1 MKIWK
6 QYWRMIRIIWKEAKG
21 LLCLYTGLMIL
32 SALLPTI
39 SAYSQKWFLTAL
51 ESAYPFFIVC
61 AFLVM
66 YTGIKFL
73 NSLYQYVDSFFA
85 HKFIFKVNYIFNSF
99 LTEKLYKEPQENF
112 YAPDFND
119 KLKKVIRGQ
128 EKIPFQ
134 IFNVNGSFIKLFVI
148 VFIQLPLIAAASP
161 FLLPLIFLDAFVS
174 LLFIGKLSG
183 NEHELEQKLIREQRK
198 SDYFGE
204 IFASRTYAKEIRVF
218 GAQNFFYQ
226 NWFEVFRQLNRTR
239 ERFQIRKQR
248 RKMLAAVWSFFISS
262 AVLMILF
269 YLLLKGNIDLS
280 GFIFLYT
287 IVPAASDQCKDLV
300 SSVTENVYGNFLDIE
315 HYMEYAGETAS
326 AVGRT
331 DTVSA
336 DGIDFQKFEARNISY
351 TYPNGSRPAVKDISF
366 TINKGEILCILG
378 YNGSGK
384 TTLSKLMTGILSPES
399 GDIFINGRN
408 VKEYNTEE
416 RFMLFGIAYQDFTRY
431 MLSVRDN
438 IGYGYIEKYDA
449 EAIAEAFQAANCES
463 LRSKLPE
470 GLETKLGKLFY
481 MDGVEL
487 SGGEWQRLALAR
499 AYMGNHEILL
509 LDEPTASIDP
519 IKEMEM
525 LQYFRQILKDRTAVL
540 ISHRVG
546 FARLADRIIVLKDGV
561 LVENGSHEE
570 LLRKNGFYS
579 QIFYSQKDFYK

>member
-6 QYWRMIRIIWKEAKG
+6 QYRKIIRIVWKNGKG
-21 LLCLYTGLMIL
+21 LLCLYTGLMVF
-32 SALLPTI
+32 STLLPTI
-39 SAYSQKWFLTAL
+39 AAYSQKWFLTAL
-51 ESAYPFFIVC
+51 ERTYPLIIVC
-61 AFLVM
+61 VFLAV

-85 HKFIFKVNYIFNSF
+85 HKFIFKVNFIFNSF

-119 KLKKVIRGQ
+119 KLKKVSKGQ

-134 IFNVNGSFIKLFVI
+134 IFGINGIFIKIFVI
-148 VFIQLPLIAAASP
+148 GCIQIPLIIADSP
-161 FLLPLIFLDAFVS
+161 LLLMMVFLDSFVS
-174 LLFIGKLSG
+174 LLVIGKIARH
-183 NEHELEQKLIREQRK
+183 EYELEQKLIREQRK

-204 IFASRTYAKEIRVF
+204 ILSSKAHAKEIRVF
-218 GAQNFFYQ
+218 GAQTFFYQ
-226 NWFEVFRQLNRTR
+226 HWFEGFRQLSRTR
-239 ERFQIRKQR
+239 ERFNISKQR
-248 RKMLAAVWSFFISS
+248 RKMIAAVWSFFINS
-262 AVLMILF
+262 AVLVMLF
-269 YLLLKGNIDLS
+269 YLLLQGSIDLA

-287 IVPAASDQCKDLV
+287 IVPATSEQCKDLV
-300 SSVTENVYGNFLDIE
+300 SSITGDVYGNFLDIE
-315 HYMEYAGETAS
+315 HYIKYVEETSSSDIRIDTAS
-326 AVGRT
+326 AKC
-331 DTVSA
+331 
-336 DGIDFQKFEARNISY
+336 IDFQKFEVRNISY
-351 TYPNGSRPAVKDISF
+351 MYPNGSRLAVKDISL

-384 TTLSKLMTGILSPES
+384 TTLSKLLTGILAPTS
-399 GDIFINGRN
+399 GDIFINDRN
-408 VKEYNTEE
+408 VREYGTEE
-416 RFMLFGIAYQDFTRY
+416 RFQLFGIAYQDFTRY

-438 IGYGYIEKYDA
+438 IGYGYIEKYD
-449 EAIAEAFQAANCES
+449 EETITEAFQAANCET
-463 LRSKLPE
+463 LHAKLPQ

-481 MDGVEL
+481 TDGVEL

-525 LQYFRQILKDRTAVL
+525 LQYFRQILKDRTAIL

-570 LLRKNGFYS
+570 LLNRKGFYS